1 MKSKRKMWNISNYP
15 GSMVSNDTGCYREI
29 KSRMTMAKAAFNMK
43 NLITS
48 KLKFNIKNKPVK
60 CQI

>member
-1 MKSKRKMWNISNYP
+1 MKSKRRMWNISNYP
-15 GSMVSNDTGCYREI
+15 VSMISNDTGCYREI
-29 KSRMTMAKAAFNMK
+29 KSMMMMAKAAFNMR

-60 CQI
+60 C